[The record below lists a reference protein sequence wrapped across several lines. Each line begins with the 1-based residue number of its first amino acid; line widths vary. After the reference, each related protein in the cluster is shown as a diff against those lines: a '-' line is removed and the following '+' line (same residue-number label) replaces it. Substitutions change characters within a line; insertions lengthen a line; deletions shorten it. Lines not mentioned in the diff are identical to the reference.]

1 MLKRTVLAGV
11 AAAAVLTPCSMLRA
25 DGFAVGDKLTVQP
38 AVPLRA
44 SPFPLEQVRLLDG
57 PFKEAMLR
65 DKRYLL
71 ELEPDRL
78 LHTFRLTAGLP
89 TQARPYG
96 GWEAPASELRGHSA
110 GHYLTALCLMFASTG
125 DEALKSRVDALVSE
139 LAKCQAAM
147 PSQGYGAGFLSAYPE
162 SFFDRVD
169 GGKPVWAPYYTL
181 HKILAG
187 LLDAYLYCGNKQAL
201 EVLENMAAWLKARVD
216 RLGHERQQMALGNEH
231 GGMNEVLANL
241 YAVTGKPEHLALAKA
256 FNHEAIFAPLAK
268 GEDQL
273 NGKHANTQIP
283 KIIGAAREYEL
294 TGDLALKDVAC
305 SFWKFVALDRSYCIG
320 GHSDGEHFF
329 PIDQFAQH
337 LSPATCE
344 TCNTYNM
351 LKLTRHLFAW
361 EPQARLMDFYER
373 ALFNQ
378 ILASQDPLT
387 GMVIYFASLKPGHF
401 KSYSTPDSS
410 FWCCLGTG
418 IENHGKY
425 GDTIYFHG
433 ADALYLNLFI
443 ASELNWREKGVVVR
457 QETRFPEEDT
467 TRLTLRCEKPV
478 RLALKVRYPA
488 WAADGMTVS
497 VNGNSEAV
505 AGPAGTYVTLDR
517 TWGDK
522 DQVDIRMPMRL
533 RLEALPGASNWVSV
547 LCGPIVLAGELGT
560 EGLENTKPYVKGQL
574 DQQTIPVPNV
584 PVFVC
589 EAKDLLGRIMP
600 VDGKPL
606 TFRTQGVGQPQD
618 VSLSPY
624 YRLHH
629 QRLSVYWRLL
639 TAEDWRKR
647 EAEIQAEAARRKALE
662 ARITDEVKPGE
673 QQPETDHRLK
683 TEDSRAGDFRDRKW
697 RDAQGWFSYEVKVAP
712 DTPMTLVCTY
722 WGDDGGARL
731 FDILVDGQV
740 VATQK
745 LANSRPGV
753 FFDEQYDLPEALTR
767 GKEKVTVTFR
777 AAPGHTA
784 GGLFGLMLLKQQ

>member
-1 MLKRTVLAGV
+1 MRTHALLAWIT
-11 AAAAVLTPCSMLRA
+11 AAAALTPCAMLCA
-25 DGFAVGDKLTVQP
+25 DGFAVGDKLNVLP
-38 AVPLRA
+38 KAPMLA
-44 SPFPLEQVRLLDG
+44 EPFPLERVRLLDG

-71 ELEPDRL
+71 DLDPDRL

-89 TQARPYG
+89 TKAQPYG
-96 GWEAPASELRGHSA
+96 GWEEPACELRGHSM
-110 GHYLTALCLMFASTG
+110 GHYLTALCLMFAATG
-125 DEALKSRVDALVSE
+125 DEALKQRADRLVSE
-139 LAKCQAAM
+139 LATCQAAL
-147 PSQGYGAGFLSAYPE
+147 PAQGYGAGFLSAYPD

-187 LLDAYLYCGNKQAL
+187 LLDAYLYCGNRQAL
-201 EVLENMAAWLKARVD
+201 EVLENMASWLKARVD
-216 RLGHERQQMALGNEH
+216 RLGYERQQQALGNEH

-256 FNHEAIFAPLAK
+256 FNHDTIFAPLAK
-268 GEDQL
+268 GEDHL
-273 NGKHANTQIP
+273 NGMHANTQIP
-283 KIIGAAREYEL
+283 KVIGAAREYEL
-294 TGDLALKDVAC
+294 TGDPALKDVAC
-305 SFWKFVALDRSYCIG
+305 NFWKFVALDRSYCIG

-329 PIDQFAQH
+329 PVDQFARH

-401 KSYSTPDSS
+401 KSYSTPDDS

-425 GDTIYFHG
+425 GDTIYFHD
-433 ADALYLNLFI
+433 ADELYLNLFI

-457 QETRFPEEDT
+457 QETRFPEENT

-478 RLALKVRYPA
+478 KLALKVRYPA
-488 WAADGMTVS
+488 WAADGMTVR
-497 VNGNSEAV
+497 VNGKNEAV
-505 AGPAGTYVTLDR
+505 SGPAGSYVILDR
-517 TWGDK
+517 TWSDK
-522 DQVDIRMPMRL
+522 DQVDIRIPMRL
-533 RLEALPGASNWVSV
+533 HLEALPGASNWVSV

-574 DQQTIPVPNV
+574 DQQNIPVPNV

-589 EAKDLLGRIMP
+589 EAKDVLGKIMP

-606 TFRTQGVGQPQD
+606 TFRTHGIGQPLD
-618 VSLSPY
+618 VSLIPY

-629 QRLSVYWRLL
+629 QRLSVYWQLFS
-639 TAEDWRKR
+639 AEDWKR
-647 EAEIQAEAARRKALE
+647 RDAELQAEAARRKALE
-662 ARITDEVKPGE
+662 ARITDEVRPGE
-673 QQPETDHRLK
+673 QQPETDHHLK
-683 TEDSRAGDFRDRKW
+683 SEDSHAGDFRDRKW
-697 RDAQGWFSYEVKVAP
+697 RDARGWFSYEVKVAP
-712 DTPMTLVCTY
+712 DKPMTLVCTY
-722 WGDDGGARL
+722 WGNDGGDRI
-731 FDILVDGQV
+731 FDILVDGTV
-740 VATQK
+740 IATQK
-745 LANSRPGV
+745 LEKNRPDI
-753 FFDEQYDLPEALTR
+753 FFDEPYVLPDALTR
-767 GKEKVTVTFR
+767 GKEHVTITFR
-777 AAPGHTA
+777 ASPGCMA
-784 GGLFGLMLLKQQ
+784 GGVFGIRLLKPE